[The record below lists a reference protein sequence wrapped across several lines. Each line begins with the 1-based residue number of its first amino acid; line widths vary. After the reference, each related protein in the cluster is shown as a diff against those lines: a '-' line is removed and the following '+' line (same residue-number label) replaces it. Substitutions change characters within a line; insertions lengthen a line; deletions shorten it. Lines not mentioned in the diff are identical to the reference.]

1 MSAPENLA
9 SKRRLENTSSEDN
22 QSAVHKRFKVMSR
35 KSSSN
40 NLKSDLCLNAT
51 NGDVAAAEPASL
63 FSGLPK
69 NELILLI
76 LQTLSAMGFQ
86 ETKEKLQEEANVE
99 LESPPVKD
107 LHDVVLAGDWDSCF
121 IMLLNLNLEDDVI
134 DGVKFLI
141 YEQRYLELV
150 AAQEIDN
157 AIICL
162 KNQLRPAVFN
172 SDTQIRMIDACT
184 YLMCSSL
191 EDLELQSGWRLNGS
205 RAGLWDSMC
214 ALLPSMLI
222 VPPQR
227 LAVMLRQAVKFQ
239 EMRCVFHNVE
249 QGNLSSAP
257 FSLLQD
263 HICRQ
268 VSLPTNCLLSLDK
281 HFDEV
286 WFVAVSYSGKYLA
299 SSSKDKTIIIWDAQS
314 RPKFKISSVLIGH
327 AEACSYISWSPNDKY
342 LATASNDRTVHL
354 WRPGHSEPSY
364 KVFSKHTESVT
375 SVGWFHDSQH
385 FVSAGFDKNIYMW
398 SVDTLQ
404 PLKHWSYTSRIQDL
418 AITHDGNFMLVV
430 NSDRN
435 IKVIDLATKKDAF
448 SLPESDA
455 VTSICSSKLGNQFLA
470 NISSSAPVIRLWDLT
485 EKRVV
490 QKYLGHYQGRFV
502 VRSCFGGPNEQFVV
516 SGSEDSQ
523 IYIWHRHFG
532 SLLEV
537 ISGHASTVNCV
548 CWPITPIGGL
558 HSFPWLIS
566 CADDNTI
573 RIWSSSTAFPNM
585 EDGSQECR
593 RSISPEKSPKSREH
607 DSGEQE
613 EKIGASAPVQAS
625 VTEEEVT
632 ETIG

>member
-1 MSAPENLA
+1 M
-9 SKRRLENTSSEDN
+9 
-22 QSAVHKRFKVMSR
+22 
-35 KSSSN
+35 
-40 NLKSDLCLNAT
+40 
-51 NGDVAAAEPASL
+51 
-63 FSGLPK
+63 
-69 NELILLI
+69 ELI
-76 LQTLSAMGFQ
+76 
-86 ETKEKLQEEANVE
+86 
-99 LESPPVKD
+99 
-107 LHDVVLAGDWDSCF
+107 
-121 IMLLNLNLEDDVI
+121 
-134 DGVKFLI
+134 
-141 YEQRYLELV
+141 

-157 AIICL
+157 AILCL
-162 KNQLRPAVFN
+162 KNQLRPAAFN
-172 SDTQIRMIDACT
+172 ADTQIRMIDACS

-205 RAGLWDSMC
+205 RAGLWDSMS

-249 QGNLSSAP
+249 QGNLNTP
-257 FSLLQD
+257 PLSLLQD
-263 HICRQ
+263 HICRE
-268 VSLPTNCLLSLDK
+268 VSLPTNCLMSLDK

-286 WFVAVSYSGKYLA
+286 WFVAVSCSGKYLA

-327 AEACSYISWSPNDKY
+327 AEACSYISWSPNDKF

-354 WRPGHSEPSY
+354 WRPGHTEPSY
-364 KVFSKHTESVT
+364 KAFAKHTESVT
-375 SVGWFHDSQH
+375 SVGWFHDSLH

-398 SVDTLQ
+398 SVESQL

-430 NSDRN
+430 NSDKN
-435 IKVIDLATKKDAF
+435 IKVIDLGAKKDVF

-548 CWPITPIGGL
+548 CWPIIQEGGTYI
-558 HSFPWLIS
+558 FPWLIS

-573 RIWSSSTAFPNM
+573 RIWSSSTSFPNI
-585 EDGSQECR
+585 EDRSPECK
-593 RSISPEKSPKSREH
+593 RSISPEKQGKTAQDR
-607 DSGEQE
+607 DSDTQE
-613 EKIGASAPVQAS
+613 EQNDNNNALLTGVL
-625 VTEEEVT
+625 VE
-632 ETIG
+632 